1 LGHPEEDIMT
11 IANDIG
17 MRRADSLWQK
27 DREHFLHPW
36 THFDTFKRDGSL
48 VIESAQGA
56 YVTDAAGKR
65 YLDGIGG
72 LWCVNIGYGRKEMA
86 QVIAE
91 QVLKLNYSNT
101 FTDCTNEPA
110 TELAAKLAELA
121 PGSLNHIAYS
131 VSGSCANDTAIR
143 LAHFYHSRRGEPN
156 RRVILSRYNSYHGS
170 TYLGMTLGNRE
181 GDRSPHFRYIDGL
194 VHHLSAPYTYRRP
207 EGMSEAQFT
216 DHLVAELHAAISEI
230 GAANIA
236 AFIAEPIQGAGGVVP
251 PPPGYLPRVREILAT
266 HGILFIADEVVTAF
280 GRIGH
285 WFASFDEFGIQPDI
299 VVVAKGLTSGYL
311 PLGATIYSDRI
322 HDVISAADPDAWF
335 THGFTYSGHPVCCA
349 AALKN
354 IEIIAEENLLG
365 NACAVGDYFEMRL
378 KELASLPLVGDVRG
392 RRFMMCVEYVSDKAT
407 RAQVPEAANMSR
419 RIAQV
424 CEAKGLLVRP
434 LGHLDIMSPPLI
446 LTRSQCDVLVDTLRE
461 AISEVTHELRH
472 EGFVA

>member
-1 LGHPEEDIMT
+1 MAAAMDLGSSGS
-11 IANDIG
+11 A
-17 MRRADSLWQK
+17 WQK
-27 DREHFLHPW
+27 DYDHFLHPW
-36 THFDTFKRDGSL
+36 THFDSFKRDGSL
-48 VIESAQGA
+48 VIRDAQGA
-56 YVTDAAGKR
+56 YVTDTAGKR

-86 QVIAE
+86 QAISD
-91 QVLKLNYSNT
+91 QVLKLSFSNT

-110 TELAAKLAELA
+110 AELAAKLAALA
-121 PGSLNHIAYS
+121 PGALNHVAYS

-143 LAHFYHSRRGEPN
+143 LAHYYHARRGEPE

-170 TYLGMTLGNRE
+170 TYLGMTVGNRD

-194 VHHLSAPYTYRRP
+194 VHHLAAPYAYRRP

-216 DHLVAELHAAISEI
+216 DHLVDELIAAIRDI

-251 PPPGYLPRVREILAT
+251 PPAGYLPRMREVLASY
-266 HGILFIADEVVTAF
+266 GILFIADEVVTGF

-285 WFASFDEFGIQPDI
+285 WFASYDEFGIEPDI
-299 VVVAKGLTSGYL
+299 LVAAKGLTSGYL

-322 HDVISAADPDAWF
+322 HEVISAADPQAWF

-354 IEIIAEENLLG
+354 IQIMAEENLLG
-365 NACAVGDYFEMRL
+365 HVRTVGDYFETRL

-392 RRFMMCVEYVSDKAT
+392 RRFMMCVEYVADKVT
-407 RAQVPEAANMSR
+407 RAHVPEAANMSR
-419 RIAQV
+419 RIAQR

-446 LTRSQCDVLVDTLRE
+446 LTRQQCDFLVDNLRE
-461 AISEVTHELRH
+461 AIIEVTHELRH
-472 EGFVA
+472 EGLVS